1 MSFAE
6 IAIIISTKSQGR
18 TFVTLCKKYNIKYV
32 SINYEEQRKF
42 PIYMMLLKTAN
53 GTVAVPNSSRKG
65 EYGVETCYGCSV
77 YTLDE
82 FKDMNEYN
90 GDSMGDE

>member
-1 MSFAE
+1 
-6 IAIIISTKSQGR
+6 
-18 TFVTLCKKYNIKYV
+18 
-32 SINYEEQRKF
+32 
-42 PIYMMLLKTAN
+42 MLLKTAN
-53 GTVAVPNSSRKG
+53 GMVAVPNSSRKG